1 MVQFSILSLLQL
13 CSSGVRPG
21 NKATADSSFA
31 TIPNV
36 QNHMITEDP
45 GRDLGTYNQI
55 ILSLKQEKNI
65 KTKHQQLTTPN
76 TIVLPTDIL

>member
-1 MVQFSILSLLQL
+1 
-13 CSSGVRPG
+13 
-21 NKATADSSFA
+21 
-31 TIPNV
+31 
-36 QNHMITEDP
+36 MITEDP